1 MNDLVFKAVEP
12 MPSIDKGLQTSLEI
26 LIEKKLD
33 DIFESERFIQLVYK
47 AIEDNFQGLQRPRRT
62 SQRNTKPKRFPSYS
76 VCVLP

>member
-1 MNDLVFKAVEP
+1 MSDLVFKAVEP

-47 AIEDNFQGLQRPRRT
+47 AIEDTIDLYNEEAEEL
-62 SQRNTKPKRFPSYS
+62 S
-76 VCVLP
+76 

>member
-47 AIEDNFQGLQRPRRT
+47 AIEDTIDLYNEEAEELSWT
-62 SQRNTKPKRFPSYS
+62 ICYIKR
-76 VCVLP
+76 

>member
-33 DIFESERFIQLVYK
+33 DIFESERFIQ
-47 AIEDNFQGLQRPRRT
+47 
-62 SQRNTKPKRFPSYS
+62 
-76 VCVLP
+76 